1 MSFGCGY
8 FPLCVLQHSLLMQG
22 LSCCQQ
28 KVLLLLRRMQR
39 RPDLPFEPLYEDTAP
54 AC

>member
-1 MSFGCGY
+1 M
-8 FPLCVLQHSLLMQG
+8 LR
-22 LSCCQQ
+22 
-28 KVLLLLRRMQR
+28 VLLLYRMQR